1 MHQDMT
7 DSNFSIVD
15 VYKIAASIGQELE
28 VLIEKCGPDAVAGFM
43 PKIISCL
50 EQFEIVTK
58 KYENHNVDIEEWAAR
73 LERLQSEF
81 VLNQEERIK
90 LNKVLFFILLFFIQR
105 LSMTDFASIVIV
117 CNNTFPLYKPHPLKS
132 ALTYLMYACFL
143 QLQLERL
150 IKVNQDLRRK
160 QAFVQSQSTSLIDQK
175 VELEAQIQTLQ
186 QEINL
191 PKQEVNQN
199 EETVAVTATKEMKPE
214 INMDGKQL
222 IDLKDPN
229 RPRFTKSE
237 LVEVLT
243 QRDNWKARVFELEEE
258 LKTLKADVE
267 IEKDYVVVVDGPSER
282 KEAVH
287 HESGIRKLFRFFGHQ
302 EKKKQE
308 DRKPAESESRK
319 KDGAKKE
326 SDEAHNEIVLHD
338 SDSSSENKATENP
351 AENPIANT
359 TNDSNAN
366 VTINS
371 QTKSGASNV
380 EQENDLL
387 IRDVDNQYYA

>member
-1 MHQDMT
+1 MT

-90 LNKVLFFILLFFIQR
+90 LNK
-105 LSMTDFASIVIV
+105 
-117 CNNTFPLYKPHPLKS
+117 
-132 ALTYLMYACFL
+132 L

-371 QTKSGASNV
+371 QTKSGKKQKSVTLSGFREPLPIISPEYENV
-380 EQENDLL
+380 IPPNPDSLAMADIPHDSDWRKNRPHDFLHGMMNL
-387 IRDVDNQYYA
+387 IV